1 MEWEWI
7 AGGVSALCLL
17 IYLAITML
25 HPERF

>member
-7 AGGVSALCLL
+7 AGGVSALGLL
-17 IYLAITML
+17 IYLTVIML

>member
-7 AGGVSALCLL
+7 AGGVSALGLL
-17 IYLAITML
+17 IYLTFTML